1 MVVAP
6 PGPGLLLL
14 LLVAAAGCAPGP
26 AIPRAQ
32 LNGWHAVDIAD
43 VRIVGDVGA
52 DEIQRFGEAL
62 ALFEGVFAHLAGW
75 TPGGGGIPV
84 RVVLVREPGL
94 ARHFG
99 LGGGVAGWALTTLD
113 GGFSAVAA
121 RESHA
126 ETRFTLFHE
135 YTHVQL
141 RRHRRA
147 PVPPWYDEG
156 LASFFGTLEARD
168 GAVVV
173 GAAPGAEVAWLAARG
188 PLSLEDL
195 FEGDVWGRRADGV
208 RDFYATAW
216 GLAHYL
222 VLHPRGRREMAQL
235 AEQLARGVP
244 PAEARRS
251 AFGRSTE
258 ALEAELRVHVSHLA
272 RGVPIEVVLEPEGIV
287 RPPVGRAQPLG
298 ADAAACALGE
308 LALQLAEAG
317 GDGGGSGLATR
328 LLGMAAEAGPASA
341 RCEAAL
347 AEARA
352 LAGDAGGAQN
362 ALARALARAP
372 DDARVSVL
380 AGRAELARADVLEG
394 DTAAAALRAG
404 EKHFR
409 RALAH
414 DRRSAA
420 AWFGLG
426 QGLARAGQP
435 DAALSALETARR
447 LGWSPSLDLALG
459 ELVLARG
466 ERERAFALL
475 WPLVQDPHRGPSR
488 DEASALLER
497 AGLLPAPR
505 ADAER

>member
-1 MVVAP
+1 MRVPLAP
-6 PGPGLLLL
+6 ALAFLLL
-14 LLVAAAGCAPGP
+14 AGCAPGP
-26 AIPRAQ
+26 AIPRAS
-32 LNGWHAVDIAD
+32 LRGWHAVEVGD

-52 DEIQRFGEAL
+52 DEVARHGEAL
-62 ALFEGVFAHLAGW
+62 ALFQGVFAHLAGW
-75 TPGGGGIPV
+75 SAGVGGVPV
-84 RVVLVREPGL
+84 RVVLLREPAL

-99 LGGGVAGWALTTLD
+99 LGGGVAGWALVTLD
-113 GGFSAVAA
+113 GGFAAVAA

-126 ETRFTLFHE
+126 ETRSTLFHE
-135 YTHVQL
+135 YTHVLL
-141 RRHRRA
+141 RRNRRA

-173 GAAPGAEVAWLAARG
+173 GAAPGAEVARLAARG
-188 PLSLEDL
+188 PLSLALL
-195 FEGDVWGRRADGV
+195 FEGDVWGRRAEGV
-208 RDFYATAW
+208 ADFYATAW

-222 VLHPRGRREMAQL
+222 VLSPRGRREMAQL
-235 AEQLARGVP
+235 AEQLSRGAA
-244 PAEARRS
+244 PAEAQRR

-258 ALEAELRVHVSHLA
+258 ALEEELRVYVSHLA
-272 RGVPIEVVLEPEGIV
+272 RGVPIEVIVEPEGLV
-287 RPPVGRAQPLG
+287 LPEVGRAQALDP
-298 ADAAACALGE
+298 ADAACALGE
-308 LALQLAEAG
+308 LALQLAEAEG
-317 GDGGGSGLATR
+317 AASALATR
-328 LLGMAAEAGPASA
+328 LLALGVDAGGATA

-352 LAGDAGGAQN
+352 LGGDAERAAAALAS
-362 ALARALARAP
+362 ALARSP

-380 AGRAELARADVLEG
+380 AGRAERARADALEG
-394 DTAAAALRAG
+394 AAAAAALRAG
-404 EKHFR
+404 EAHFR
-409 RALAH
+409 RALAQ

-435 DAALSALETARR
+435 DAARRALETARR

-459 ELVLARG
+459 ELELARG

-475 WPLVQDPHRGPSR
+475 WPLVQDPHRGPTG

-497 AGLLPAPR
+497 AGLLPAPPGSPLR
-505 ADAER
+505 EP